1 MAKFEEFDIG
11 AEPAIKP
18 TSIAQQMK
26 LNRPVFLAA
35 WPGMG
40 NVGITALS
48 YIKEKLG
55 ATLLA
60 EISPADYF
68 APTGAAILKQILQ
81 PPESPSNQFFYYKN
95 PKKKNDILFF
105 MGTSQPVTHM
115 EYAFAKKILN
125 FARGFDVEQVITF
138 AATPSDMDYKD
149 TPRVFAVPNHKDL
162 LQTLMEYRVHF
173 LKEGNIAGMNGLLV
187 SVAAEMGL
195 PGMTLLGE
203 IPFFTAQIEFP
214 KAAIAIVSVMSKI
227 LDIPIDIVDLEL
239 YATRKEKEI
248 APLAALLTK
257 EDEGTKPQDSQE
269 EKVVPDSEAKIPDS
283 VRLIVEKMFRQ
294 AEYDDTYKSKM
305 RLKEE
310 LDKWGLF
317 DEYLDR
323 FLDLFKKS

>member
-1 MAKFEEFDIG
+1 MSV
-11 AEPAIKP
+11 
-18 TSIAQQMK
+18 SIAQQMK
-26 LNRPVFLAA
+26 LNRPIFIAA

-40 NVGITALS
+40 NVGITAIS

-55 ATLLA
+55 ASLLA
-60 EISPADYF
+60 EIAPAEYF
-68 APTGAAILKQILQ
+68 APTGAVVVDQILQ
-81 PPESPSNQFFYYKN
+81 TPDSPDNKFYYFKCSE
-95 PKKKNDILFF
+95 KKHDILFF
-105 MGTSQPVTHM
+105 IGTAQPVPHM
-115 EYAFAKKILN
+115 EYAFAKKVLN
-125 FARGFDVEQVITF
+125 FARSFDVDQVITF

-149 TPRVFAVPNHKDL
+149 TPRIFAVPNHPNLMK
-162 LQTLMEYRVHF
+162 TLMEYHVHF
-173 LKEGNIAGMNGLLV
+173 LSEGNIAGMNGLLV

-195 PGMTLLGE
+195 QGMVLLGE

-214 KAAIAIVSVMSKI
+214 KASVEIVSVMSKI
-227 LDIPIDIVDLEL
+227 LSQNIDLVDLEL
-239 YATRKEKEI
+239 YANKKDKEI
-248 APLAALLTK
+248 APLAQLLTK
-257 EDEGTKPQDSQE
+257 ENEASQSSE
-269 EKVVPDSEAKIPDS
+269 VQEKVVPDAEAKIPDS

>member
-1 MAKFEEFDIG
+1 MNV
-11 AEPAIKP
+11 
-18 TSIAQQMK
+18 SIAKQMK
-26 LNRPVFLAA
+26 LNRPHFVAA

-40 NVGITALS
+40 NVAITALS

-55 ATLLA
+55 ATLLTEIAPA
-60 EISPADYF
+60 EYF
-68 APTGAAILKQILQ
+68 APTGAVVVEQIIQ
-81 PPESPSNQFFYYKN
+81 APESPDNKFFYYKN
-95 PKKKNDILFF
+95 PDKTNDILFF
-105 MGTSQPVTHM
+105 IGTSQPVPHM
-115 EYAFAKKILN
+115 EYAFARKILHLAHE
-125 FARGFDVEQVITF
+125 FEVSEVITF
-138 AATPSDMDYKD
+138 AATPSDMHYKD
-149 TPRVFAVPNHKDL
+149 TPRVFAVPNHQDL
-162 LQTLMEYRVHF
+162 LQKAMEYHVHF
-173 LKEGNIAGMNGLLV
+173 LNEGNIAGMNGLLV

-195 PGMTLLGE
+195 KGMTLLGE

-214 KAAIAIVSVMSKI
+214 KAAIEIVKVVSKI
-227 LDIPIDIVDLEL
+227 LNINIDLVDLEI
-239 YATRKEKEI
+239 YTRKKEKDI

-257 EDEGTKPQDSQE
+257 DEEQAQNAEPQDE
-269 EKVVPDSEAKIPDS
+269 EKIVPDSESETKVPES

>member
-1 MAKFEEFDIG
+1 
-11 AEPAIKP
+11 
-18 TSIAQQMK
+18 MK
-26 LNRPVFLAA
+26 LNRPIFIAA

-40 NVGITALS
+40 NVALTAIS

-60 EISPADYF
+60 EIAPAEYF
-68 APTGAAILKQILQ
+68 APTGAVVNNQILQ
-81 PPESPSNQFFYYKN
+81 APESPNNQFFYYKC
-95 PKKKNDILFF
+95 PDKQHDILFF
-105 MGTSQPVTHM
+105 IGTSQPVSHM

-125 FARGFDVEQVITF
+125 FARGFDVDQVITF

-149 TPRVFAVPNHKDL
+149 IPRVFAVPNHPDL
-162 LQTLMEYRVHF
+162 LQSMMEYHVHF
-173 LKEGNIAGMNGLLV
+173 LNEGTIAGMNGLLV
-187 SVAAEMGL
+187 SVAAEMGIR
-195 PGMTLLGE
+195 GMTLLGE

-214 KAAIAIVSVMSKI
+214 NASIQIVSVMSKI
-227 LDIPIDIVDLEL
+227 LAHKIDLVDLEL
-239 YATRKEKEI
+239 YANKKEKEI
-248 APLAALLTK
+248 APLAELLTK
-257 EDEGTKPQDSQE
+257 EE
-269 EKVVPDSEAKIPDS
+269 EASPPPEPPEKIVPDGDAKVPES

>member
-1 MAKFEEFDIG
+1 MNV
-11 AEPAIKP
+11 
-18 TSIAQQMK
+18 SIAQQMK
-26 LNRPVFLAA
+26 LNRPIFLAA

-40 NVGITALS
+40 NVGITAIS

-55 ATLLA
+55 ASLLA
-60 EISPADYF
+60 EIAPAEYF
-68 APTGAAILKQILQ
+68 APTGAVVTDQILQ
-81 PPESPSNQFFYYKN
+81 TPDSPDNQFFYFKC
-95 PKKKNDILFF
+95 PEKKHDILFF
-105 MGTSQPVTHM
+105 IGTAQPVPHM

-125 FARGFDVEQVITF
+125 FARGFDINQVITF

-149 TPRVFAVPNHKDL
+149 TPRVFAVPNHPDL
-162 LQTLMEYRVHF
+162 MKTMMEYHVHF
-173 LKEGNIAGMNGLLV
+173 LKEGTIAGMNGLLV

-195 PGMTLLGE
+195 MGMVMLGE

-214 KAAIAIVSVMSKI
+214 KASVEIVSVMTKVLSQN
-227 LDIPIDIVDLEL
+227 IDLVDLEL
-239 YATRKEKEI
+239 YANKKDKEI
-248 APLAALLTK
+248 APLAQLLTK
-257 EDEGTKPQDSQE
+257 DNQSSPPPDVQ
-269 EKVVPDSEAKIPDS
+269 EKVVPESESKVPES
-283 VRLIVEKMFRQ
+283 VHLIIEKMFRQ